1 MGMPKQKTQQN
12 LPAIAADMLTALSS
26 MPLSDGMQDCRSM
39 LFHFDGD
46 ELPEEMQTPRS
57 WAEVRKSIQE
67 LELPEGQFFVV
78 RYVRRLNVN
87 GKEQTDE
94 AGWPV
99 EWELEP
105 RDALLGVLMLSV
117 ADAAGIAA
125 IKNGW
130 EGEASVVGVIDTPIE
145 DYPEPDK

>member
-1 MGMPKQKTQQN
+1 
-12 LPAIAADMLTALSS
+12 
-26 MPLSDGMQDCRSM
+26 M

-117 ADAAGIAA
+117 ADAAGITA

-130 EGEASVVGVIDTPIE
+130 EGEATVVGVIDTPIE